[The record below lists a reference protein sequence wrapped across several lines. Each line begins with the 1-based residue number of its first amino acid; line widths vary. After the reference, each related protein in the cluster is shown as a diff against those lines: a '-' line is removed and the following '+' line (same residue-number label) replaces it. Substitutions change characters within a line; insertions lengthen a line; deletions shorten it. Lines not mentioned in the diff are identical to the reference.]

1 MTHRGEFEIGNK
13 DNIGVLEIIAYDD
26 VGCFLQCRGDVRPS
40 MEGLAQEF
48 G

>member
-1 MTHRGEFEIGNK
+1 MTHRRKFEIGNE
-13 DNIGVLEIIAYDD
+13 DDVGVLEIIAYDD
-26 VGCFLQCRGDVRPS
+26 VGCFLQGWEDVRSS